1 MSGDIPLYQRHL
13 SSAREATEQ
22 QSQDLLEHPSYRL
35 AFADNDF
42 LMQDELRHVRLQLE
56 YLKPQLILEQNQIK
70 ATVVVFG
77 SARFV
82 SRQQAE
88 QMVVEARTQLT
99 QYPEALELQQKLK
112 VAERQLKNSAYYEAA
127 AEFSRIVTEHSQS
140 CPDTSLMI
148 ISGGGPGVMEA
159 ANKGAK
165 NAGTLSL
172 GCNIELPFE
181 QHPNPYL
188 DRMVN
193 IRYFFVRKELLRKY
207 SSGFVIMPGGLGT
220 LDEFFDVITLIQT
233 GNMKNFP
240 VVVMGLEYHEQL
252 MRYFEALI
260 HEATVSS
267 TDFQH
272 ILFTDDIAE
281 AVEHIRNFTERAPEK
296 HAHLDK
302 PLWILGERKIKRRK

>member
-56 YLKPQLILEQNQIK
+56 YLKPQLILEQNKIK

-88 QMVVEARTQLT
+88 QMVAEARTQLA

-112 VAERQLKNSAYYEAA
+112 VAQRQLKNSAYYEAA
-127 AEFSRIVTEHSQS
+127 VEFSRIVTEHSQS

-159 ANKGAK
+159 ANKGAYQ
-165 NAGTLSL
+165 AGGQSIGL
-172 GCNIELPFE
+172 NIVLPHE
-181 QHPNPYL
+181 QKPNPYITPQFCF
-188 DRMVN
+188 RFHYFA
-193 IRYFFVRKELLRKY
+193 IRKMHFLQRARALVAF
-207 SSGFVIMPGGLGT
+207 PGGFGT
-220 LDEFFDVITLIQT
+220 LDELFETLTLLQTGKANTVPVILYDKNFWSRLINFDLLVEEGLIRAEDMQLIQFVDT
-233 GNMKNFP
+233 P
-240 VVVMGLEYHEQL
+240 EQAWQAICHCYQL
-252 MRYFEALI
+252 
-260 HEATVSS
+260 
-267 TDFQH
+267 
-272 ILFTDDIAE
+272 
-281 AVEHIRNFTERAPEK
+281 
-296 HAHLDK
+296 
-302 PLWILGERKIKRRK
+302 

>member
-56 YLKPQLILEQNQIK
+56 YLKPQLVLEQNQIK

-88 QMVVEARTQLT
+88 QMVAEAKTQLT

-159 ANKGAK
+159 ANKGAYQ
-165 NAGTLSL
+165 AGGQSIGL
-172 GCNIELPFE
+172 NIVLPHE
-181 QHPNPYL
+181 QKPNPYITPQFCF
-188 DRMVN
+188 RFHYFA
-193 IRYFFVRKELLRKY
+193 IRKMHFLQRARALVAF
-207 SSGFVIMPGGLGT
+207 PGGFGT
-220 LDEFFDVITLIQT
+220 LDELFETLTLLQTGKANTVPVILYDKNFWTRLINFDLLVEEGLIKAEDMQLIQFVDT
-233 GNMKNFP
+233 P
-240 VVVMGLEYHEQL
+240 EQAWQAICHCYQL
-252 MRYFEALI
+252 
-260 HEATVSS
+260 
-267 TDFQH
+267 
-272 ILFTDDIAE
+272 
-281 AVEHIRNFTERAPEK
+281 
-296 HAHLDK
+296 
-302 PLWILGERKIKRRK
+302 

>member
-35 AFADNDF
+35 AFADDDF

-88 QMVVEARTQLT
+88 QMVAEARTQLT

-159 ANKGAK
+159 ANKGAYQ
-165 NAGTLSL
+165 AGGQSIGL
-172 GCNIELPFE
+172 NIVLPHE
-181 QHPNPYL
+181 QKPNPYITPQFCF
-188 DRMVN
+188 RFHYFA
-193 IRYFFVRKELLRKY
+193 IRKMHFLQRARALVAF
-207 SSGFVIMPGGLGT
+207 PGGFGT
-220 LDEFFDVITLIQT
+220 LDELFETLTLLQTGKANTVPVILYDKNFWTRLINFDLLVEEGLIKAEDMQLIQFVDT
-233 GNMKNFP
+233 P
-240 VVVMGLEYHEQL
+240 EQAWQAICHCYQL
-252 MRYFEALI
+252 
-260 HEATVSS
+260 
-267 TDFQH
+267 
-272 ILFTDDIAE
+272 
-281 AVEHIRNFTERAPEK
+281 
-296 HAHLDK
+296 
-302 PLWILGERKIKRRK
+302 

>member
-88 QMVVEARTQLT
+88 QMVAEARTQLT

-127 AEFSRIVTEHSQS
+127 AEFSRIVTEHSQR

-159 ANKGAK
+159 ANKGAYQ
-165 NAGTLSL
+165 AGGQSIGL
-172 GCNIELPFE
+172 NIVLPHE
-181 QHPNPYL
+181 QKPNPYITPQFCF
-188 DRMVN
+188 RFHYFA
-193 IRYFFVRKELLRKY
+193 IRKMHFLQRARALVAF
-207 SSGFVIMPGGLGT
+207 PGGFGT
-220 LDEFFDVITLIQT
+220 LDELFETLTLLQTGKANTVPVILYDKNFWTRLINFDLLVEEGLIRAEDMQLIQFVDT
-233 GNMKNFP
+233 P
-240 VVVMGLEYHEQL
+240 EQAWQAICHCYQL
-252 MRYFEALI
+252 
-260 HEATVSS
+260 
-267 TDFQH
+267 
-272 ILFTDDIAE
+272 
-281 AVEHIRNFTERAPEK
+281 
-296 HAHLDK
+296 
-302 PLWILGERKIKRRK
+302 

>member
-88 QMVVEARTQLT
+88 QMVTEATTQLT

-159 ANKGAK
+159 ANKGAYQ
-165 NAGTLSL
+165 AGGQSIGL
-172 GCNIELPFE
+172 NIVLPHE
-181 QHPNPYL
+181 QKPNPYITPEFCF
-188 DRMVN
+188 RFHYFA
-193 IRYFFVRKELLRKY
+193 IRKMHFLQRARALVAF
-207 SSGFVIMPGGLGT
+207 PGGFGT
-220 LDEFFDVITLIQT
+220 LDELFETLTLLQTGKANTVPVILYDKNFWSRLINFDLLVEEGLIKAEDMQLIQFVDT
-233 GNMKNFP
+233 P
-240 VVVMGLEYHEQL
+240 EQAWQAICHCYQL
-252 MRYFEALI
+252 
-260 HEATVSS
+260 
-267 TDFQH
+267 
-272 ILFTDDIAE
+272 
-281 AVEHIRNFTERAPEK
+281 
-296 HAHLDK
+296 
-302 PLWILGERKIKRRK
+302 